1 MWFPEYIPRAVRP
14 FMIFIHEGAALLTI
28 GAFIIHVYMSVFT
41 VPGSVDAMVHGIG
54 SKDWARAHHRLRFH

>member
-1 MWFPEYIPRAVRP
+1 
-14 FMIFIHEGAALLTI
+14 MIFIHEGAALLTI

-41 VPGSVDAMVHGIG
+41 VPGSVDAMVHGFV